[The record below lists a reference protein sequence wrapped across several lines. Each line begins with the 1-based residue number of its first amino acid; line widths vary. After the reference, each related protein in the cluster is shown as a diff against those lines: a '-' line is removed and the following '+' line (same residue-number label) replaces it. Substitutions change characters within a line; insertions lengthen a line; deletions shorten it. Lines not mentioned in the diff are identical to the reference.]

1 MIIRR
6 NALSFFLLVGNLVFP
21 LTSHPA
27 EALAI
32 SDEEMRSALIAFER
46 CVKKDRTAITRPYTL
61 LCGVPVYSRGSIEAN
76 LPYFSRNNYKPMLV
90 ETDETHT
97 NRKYYYFK
105 RDRDS
110 QVMVGLERKEGWIVI
125 VGVGVSMY

>member
-6 NALSFFLLVGNLVFP
+6 NALSFFVLVGTLASP

-46 CVKKDRTAITRPYTL
+46 CVKNDRTAITRPYAL
-61 LCGVPVYSRGSIEAN
+61 LCGVPVYSRGSIEEN
-76 LPYFSRNNYKPMLV
+76 LPYFGRNNYKPMFT
-90 ETDETHT
+90 ETDETHK

-105 RDRDS
+105 RDCDS
-110 QVMVGLERKEGWIVI
+110 QVVVGLERKGGRILI

>member
-6 NALSFFLLVGNLVFP
+6 NALSFFLLVGNLLFP
-21 LTSHPA
+21 LPSRTA

-46 CVKKDRTAITRPYTL
+46 CVKNDRTAITRPYTL
-61 LCGVPVYSRGSIEAN
+61 LCGVPVYSRRSIEEN
-76 LPYFSRNNYKPMLV
+76 LPYFGRNNYKPMFS
-90 ETDETHT
+90 ETDETHKD
-97 NRKYYYFK
+97 RKYYYFK

-110 QVMVGLERKEGWIVI
+110 QVVVGLERKDDRIVI